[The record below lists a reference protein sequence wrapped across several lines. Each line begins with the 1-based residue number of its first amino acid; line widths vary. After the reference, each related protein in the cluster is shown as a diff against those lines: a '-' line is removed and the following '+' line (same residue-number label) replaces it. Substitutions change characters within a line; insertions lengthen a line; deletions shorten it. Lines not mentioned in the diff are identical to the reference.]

1 MELIKENIA
10 ELIRKIDTSDEKD
23 IKVDEIKLNLLS
35 LEKEIEKYRKIEIYK
50 EDFSEISWSYV
61 TENNNLKSVITYT
74 TN

>member
-1 MELIKENIA
+1 MKLIKEKIA

-23 IKVDEIKLNLLS
+23 IKVDEIKLNLTS